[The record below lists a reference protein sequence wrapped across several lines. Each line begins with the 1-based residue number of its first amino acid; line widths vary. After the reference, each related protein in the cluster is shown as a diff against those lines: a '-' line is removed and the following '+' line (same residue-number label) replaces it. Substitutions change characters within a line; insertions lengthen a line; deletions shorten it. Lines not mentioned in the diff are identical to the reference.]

1 MAPSSV
7 EIPNR
12 PIFSAS
18 EVCAIAGVQ
27 AFVLRSW
34 ERAFPSLGGTTPKGG
49 RSYRRDD
56 VELVVKIKRLLLEQG
71 LTLDAVR
78 AKLEADEQSSDGSAS
93 ARKDDGARQPPRE
106 RLDAAKTEL
115 RAVLALLASDG
126 VPARTAEPAPA
137 RKTEAASDAEP
148 PAAAAARTRAG
159 RSRKRRRA
167 SAELSGGSS

>member
-1 MAPSSV
+1 MASSSI

-27 AFVLRSW
+27 PFVLRSW

-49 RSYRRDD
+49 RAYRRDD

-78 AKLEADEQSSDGSAS
+78 AKLEDDGKPSDGSAS
-93 ARKDDGARQPPRE
+93 APNVDPAKQPPRE

-115 RAVLALLASDG
+115 RAILALLASDG
-126 VPARTAEPAPA
+126 APARTAGLAPPPTA
-137 RKTEAASDAEP
+137 EAASDAKP
-148 PAAAAARTRAG
+148 PAAAAVRTPAR
-159 RSRKRRRA
+159 RSRKGRGA
-167 SAELSGGSS
+167 SANVSGASS